1 VGSQAPNS
9 LWEQSTSASPRDK
22 TIRDGDEGGIH
33 GGVDSIGR
41 FELFKFFKLFE

>member
-9 LWEQSTSASPRDK
+9 LWKINTSASPRDE
-22 TIRDGDEGGIH
+22 TILDGNKGGIH

-41 FELFKFFKLFE
+41 FELFKFFKLFK